1 MERGSG
7 WGVLL
12 SLCKHPLMFWLLV
25 QKRRKAMLFTRGI
38 VYTHT
43 HTTLQKQKE
52 QMYQGDPL
60 PTPRLN
66 SLMV

>member
-1 MERGSG
+1 MEIGSG

-12 SLCKHPLMFWLLV
+12 TLCKHPLMFWLLV

-43 HTTLQKQKE
+43 HNIAEAERT
-52 QMYQGDPL
+52 DV
-60 PTPRLN
+60 PRRLIPHT
-66 SLMV
+66 